1 MYCICVFAQCGCL
14 YILFLL
20 IVSISSLMLL
30 LLLCRLVTLV
40 LTVFVL
46 NTVHHSP
53 LLAVCAL
60 LTGAAAY
67 LQSTYV
73 SFGVQPHCYCTIL
86 LYCMYDSVTKVIMY
100 AVVFSLAAT
109 VLYCM
114 YDSVTKVI
122 MYAVVF
128 RWTRRSW
135 RWTTKTTT
143 RAQTRKT
150 KLLLLLVGIKY

>member
-1 MYCICVFAQCGCL
+1 M

-73 SFGVQPHCYCTIL
+73 SFGVQPHCYCTA
-86 LYCMYDSVTKVIMY
+86 MYS
-100 AVVFSLAAT
+100 F
-109 VLYCM
+109 LYCM